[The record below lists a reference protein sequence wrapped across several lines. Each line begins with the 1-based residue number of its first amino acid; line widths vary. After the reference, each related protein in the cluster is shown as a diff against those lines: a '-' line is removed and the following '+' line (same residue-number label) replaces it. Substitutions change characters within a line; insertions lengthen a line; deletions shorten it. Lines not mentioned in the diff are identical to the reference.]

1 MNEIAIRQFVEM
13 TEKYIARHKSDMDQ
27 NDLDRITELYE
38 DLSAELSR
46 QQLFD
51 ELYH

>member
-1 MNEIAIRQFVEM
+1 MNEIAIRHFVEM
-13 TEKYIARHKSDMDQ
+13 TEKYIRQNKNSMDQ
-27 NDLDRITELYE
+27 SDLNQVTELYE